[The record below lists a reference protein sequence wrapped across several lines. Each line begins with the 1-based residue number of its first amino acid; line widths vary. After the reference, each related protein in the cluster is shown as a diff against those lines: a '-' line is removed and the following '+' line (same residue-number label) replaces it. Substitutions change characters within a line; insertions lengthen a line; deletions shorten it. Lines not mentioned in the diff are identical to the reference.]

1 MLPIYQFI
9 KNTFVFIGSFIRLF
23 MQKYVL
29 SLFCMFARHVLCR
42 IQWAIIWM
50 LGFALSVMVSDW
62 RKRRA

>member
-23 MQKYVL
+23 MQKFVL
-29 SLFCMFARHVLCR
+29 SLFCMRARIR
-42 IQWAIIWM
+42 WAIILM